1 MWWGPWA
8 ASLRYFRL
16 SPKVQHDLPG
26 AQCITTLN
34 KVILSKC
41 VSNFAQH
48 EPKNNWP
55 LQSVAEWFHQHCNV
69 QQPKIQDSLLQWPR
83 IKLESGMT
91 NPELLKIKMF
101 IWIHTS
107 HPRPT
112 SSMAEISRCWTEA
125 DSSGC
130 FAGEASRSS
139 CIGHREEGKKGQRKV
154 KDWNERAWHKIRVL
168 HIGIHCW
175 SHRPMV
181 CKPRAEVHPSHPPTQ
196 LPKFDPLTKTLWKMH
211 WTNQTIKMDYFE
223 IGWSN
228 IKIFNDFNV
237 PMTPCF

>member
-1 MWWGPWA
+1 
-8 ASLRYFRL
+8 
-16 SPKVQHDLPG
+16 
-26 AQCITTLN
+26 
-34 KVILSKC
+34 
-41 VSNFAQH
+41 
-48 EPKNNWP
+48 
-55 LQSVAEWFHQHCNV
+55 
-69 QQPKIQDSLLQWPR
+69 
-83 IKLESGMT
+83 
-91 NPELLKIKMF
+91 MF

-181 CKPRAEVHPSHPPTQ
+181 CKPRAEVHPSHPATQ

-211 WTNQTIKMDYFE
+211 WTNHTIKMDYFE

-228 IKIFNDFNV
+228 KDFQWFQCANDPLLLMLQGCQCWKTCSHGLFRWRTMHYFIATWQLVNGNGETWPSTSEHYGALDQSRRLHPAGKGPLGQKECSQV
-237 PMTPCF
+237 